1 MKSTARPS
9 SFPFYFFNTR
19 RTVRFRLSSLPH
31 LSHRPPTPQAMIKY
45 LLLFLLLI
53 ILPDIYIWWNF
64 TRPQSTYWQTALL
77 LAPTV
82 IMLASI
88 AYCLLVP
95 GTSWSFNVFFTLLC
109 VIAVPKLAFLI
120 LSLIGQGIAWPFPQ
134 SRQALTIIAVVLSVG
149 ICGVQLYGTFFGW
162 QRLSTHRRTL
172 HVDRLPKTFDGYR
185 VVQISDLHVG
195 TYGTDDRFLCRLADS
210 VNACHADL
218 VVFTGDIVNTSAKE
232 LTPHLEALS
241 RIKAKDGVVS
251 ILGNHDYCIYGAQIT
266 DAERLTEIKEIVNAE
281 RSLGWH
287 VLLNEH
293 TTINRGTDTLFI
305 AGVENTGKPPFPSK
319 GNLTK
324 ALQNIPP
331 EACTMLLS
339 HDPWHWRHGILDS
352 TNVTLTLS
360 GHTHA
365 MQFKLGN
372 FSPAKWVNP
381 EWGGLYTEGNRQLF
395 VSTGIGGTV
404 SYRLGAWPSIECF
417 TLKVRQK

>member
-1 MKSTARPS
+1 
-9 SFPFYFFNTR
+9 
-19 RTVRFRLSSLPH
+19 
-31 LSHRPPTPQAMIKY
+31 MIKY

-77 LAPTV
+77 LSPTV

-95 GTSWSFNVFFTLLC
+95 GASWSFNVFFTLLC
-109 VIAVPKLAFLI
+109 VIAVPKLAFLV
-120 LSLIGQGIAWPFPQ
+120 LSLIGQGIAWPFSQ
-134 SRQALTIIAVVLSVG
+134 SRQALTIISVVLSVG
-149 ICGVQLYGTFFGW
+149 ICLVQLYGTFFGW
-162 QRLSTHRRTL
+162 QRLSTHHRTL
-172 HVDRLPKTFDGYR
+172 HVDRLPKAFDGYR

-195 TYGTDDRFLCRLADS
+195 TYGTDDRFLCRLAES

-241 RIKAKDGVVS
+241 RIKAKDDVVS

-266 DAERLTEIKEIVNAE
+266 DAERLAEIKEIVNAE

-305 AGVENTGKPPFPSK
+305 AGVENTGKPPFPPKEISQK
-319 GNLTK
+319 HCKTFRQKLAPCSSATTLGIGATAYSTAQTLRSPFRDILMPCSSSWATS
-324 ALQNIPP
+324 LQPSGSTPNG
-331 EACTMLLS
+331 A
-339 HDPWHWRHGILDS
+339 DS
-352 TNVTLTLS
+352 TQRAIANFLYRPASAAPFRIASV
-360 GHTHA
+360 
-365 MQFKLGN
+365 LGQALN
-372 FSPAKWVNP
+372 AS
-381 EWGGLYTEGNRQLF
+381 R
-395 VSTGIGGTV
+395 
-404 SYRLGAWPSIECF
+404 
-417 TLKVRQK
+417 